1 MRKRL
6 ISAVICILCL
16 LGGPGKS
23 LADKKA
29 ERAIQERF
37 TATDANRGDSLTVAI
52 QGFSTDEEMQS
63 LAQIFAQQGEGALQK
78 ALGKVKKGF
87 FVWGNE
93 ATAPLVIVQSQAEG
107 SVRRLQIVGKAPTVT
122 GEGEIL
128 TAHPD
133 YPYTFIQLEV
143 DEKGN
148 GKGMLIPFGK
158 LLFNDQGRMVLKPM
172 SQGAVQLVHVH
183 HGM

>member
-6 ISAVICILCL
+6 ISAVICILYL

-23 LADKKA
+23 VANKKA

-37 TATDANRGDSLTVAI
+37 AATGANGDDLTVAI
-52 QGFSTDEEMQS
+52 QEFSTEEEIQN

-78 ALGKVKKGF
+78 ALAKVKKGL
-87 FVWGNE
+87 FVTGN
-93 ATAPLVIVQSQAEG
+93 AAAAPLVIVQSKTEG
-107 SVRRLQIVGKAPTVT
+107 SGRRLQIIGKAPTVST
-122 GEGEIL
+122 EGEIL
-128 TAHPD
+128 TPHPD

-143 DEKGN
+143 DDKGN
-148 GKGMLIPFGK
+148 GKGMLIPFAA

-172 SQGAVQLVHVH
+172 SKGAVQLVNVH
-183 HGM
+183 HEK